1 MSTNNFEPNPFNFQ
15 PDVYL
20 FPEQYNDDFRLQL
33 RKYLNDITI
42 ALNVKE
48 NGFYLE
54 DETPTGAIFIPIFT
68 TDGATNTKFRPM
80 FRTVV
85 DFGALPNN
93 STKTVPHGIS
103 TTQNYSVVHLYGA
116 ATQPGASTLTSSI
129 PIPQAGIP
137 NNDRIELEIDATN
150 VIITTARNTRSD
162 YTRTFVTI
170 EYIKEI

>member
-1 MSTNNFEPNPFNFQ
+1 MSTSDFEPPFNFISE
-15 PDVYL
+15 VFL

-33 RKYLNDITI
+33 RKYLNDIVI
-42 ALNVKE
+42 SLNIKE
-48 NGFYLE
+48 NGFYIE
-54 DETPTGAIFIPIFT
+54 NEVPTGALFIPTFSTDTETNAQYRPIFR
-68 TDGATNTKFRPM
+68 K
-80 FRTVV
+80 VV

-103 TTQNYSVVHLYGA
+103 TTENYSVIHLYGV
-116 ATQPGASTLTSSI
+116 ATQPGVSTLASSI

-137 NNDRIELEIDATN
+137 NNDRIELEIDSTN
-150 VIITTARNTRSD
+150 VIITTAKNTRSD